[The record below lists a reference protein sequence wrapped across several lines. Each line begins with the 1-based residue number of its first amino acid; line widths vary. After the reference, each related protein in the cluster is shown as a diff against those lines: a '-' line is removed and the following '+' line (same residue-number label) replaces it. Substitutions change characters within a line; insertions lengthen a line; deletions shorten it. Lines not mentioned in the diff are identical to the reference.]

1 MKAKFIA
8 SGLFGGII
16 NFFLGWLVYGKLLMP
31 FLNANTIHYEGLTK
45 EMPVLWMLVISCLAT
60 GYFLAFIFKRWA
72 GISTLKGGLIGGLI
86 IGFFIAVM
94 YDFSLMS
101 MWNLYNLK
109 AILVD
114 ALATVVI
121 YGITGAAIG
130 WGLAV
135 REKKE

>member
-114 ALATVVI
+114 ALATIVI